1 MGRGKLILMSTKK
14 PPNWQEWNEMKS
26 RKQVVRESITMIQAE
41 ARSILDAVM
50 GAESMEQACEILKS
64 RLPDRKHLTY
74 WLGQIGRRKD
84 ARLGRNLDFRRYINA
99 VVEHL
104 RSREQ
109 ETVIVTRD
117 QNKKTKRKIVKSVN
131 AASRGSQKTKTD
143 QSANQQEEPMNHN
156 DESNTIGIENT
167 SQLEPTTSF
176 SETGSE
182 ENPGQGLTTDHS
194 TPHVSRVQDYAIRN
208 LLVFADCCVQTTP
221 QGIFDVLARNF
232 DNVGALGW
240 WLQRVGKG
248 SLIPRTKGK
257 DLIDA
262 LRIVA
267 HNLYRELKVE
277 IGKPIPRW

>member
-1 MGRGKLILMSTKK
+1 
-14 PPNWQEWNEMKS
+14 
-26 RKQVVRESITMIQAE
+26 MIQAE

-99 VVEHL
+99 VVEQL

-109 ETVIVTRD
+109 EVVIVTRD
-117 QNKKTKRKIVKSVN
+117 QDKKPKRKIVKPVDATCSN
-131 AASRGSQKTKTD
+131 P
-143 QSANQQEEPMNHN
+143 QESKSKEKAKEQEKSMSHN
-156 DESNTIGIENT
+156 EESNTVGQE
-167 SQLEPTTSF
+167 SDGQLARSIPASEP
-176 SETGSE
+176 GSE
-182 ENPGQGLTTDHS
+182 ENPSQGSATDPS
-194 TPHVSRVQDYAIRN
+194 TSHVSRVQDYAIRN
-208 LLVFADCCVQTTP
+208 LLVFADCCVQTSP
-221 QGIFDVLARNF
+221 DGIFDVLARNF
-232 DNVGALGW
+232 DNLGALGW

-248 SLIPRTKGK
+248 NLIPLTKGK

-267 HNLYRELKVE
+267 HALYRQIRVE